1 MYTLDTN
8 AIIYY
13 LKGDKNAVK
22 TFRDIFSRAVP
33 IYISAVTELELFSF
47 QSLSSQE
54 LENIENILKTVVTIS
69 LDSRIAR
76 IGGSL
81 RRQHRLKV
89 PDSIIAATAMLTG
102 TILITRNIKDF
113 RKISALQLLRI

>member
-13 LKGDKNAVK
+13 LKGDKDVAG

-47 QSLSSQE
+47 QSISSQE
-54 LENIENILKTVVTIS
+54 LENIENILKTIVTIS
-69 LDSRIAR
+69 LDSRMAR

-81 RRQHRLKV
+81 RRQYQLKV